1 MCSFSPFQKEGKK
14 IMQMSAE
21 YLVCHNCFISSIILL
36 VNEVGYNHSQVN
48 VDWGLIILINQ
59 RSMSI
64 V

>member
-1 MCSFSPFQKEGKK
+1 
-14 IMQMSAE
+14 MQMSAE